1 MFSLAERRARSMK
14 DSVEDF
20 YGQLG
25 NLRELIQELAANAGK
40 STRWQYGRAR
50 NLATEA
56 AEEAEEA
63 MRDNLAAS
71 LILALGIGL
80 VVVYLI
86 RRGSE

>member
-80 VVVYLI
+80 VVGYLI
-86 RRGSE
+86 LRGSE